1 MSIIGKICSALDIK
15 ALGSKTGNQWKQSAQ
30 FEDHLSDDEHN
41 LKTTYL
47 MISTIRKP
55 LICSDNNLSHNHN
68 QHNLI

>member
-55 LICSDNNLSHNHN
+55 LI
-68 QHNLI
+68 